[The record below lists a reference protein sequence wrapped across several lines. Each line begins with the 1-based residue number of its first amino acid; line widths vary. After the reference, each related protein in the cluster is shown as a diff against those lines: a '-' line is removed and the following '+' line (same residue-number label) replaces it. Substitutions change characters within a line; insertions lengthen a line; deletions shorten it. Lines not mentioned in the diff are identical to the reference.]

1 MSERFIIEWMQKI
14 IEWARENVP
23 DLLDWIVSVLS
34 RVFICCATLGLLW
47 YGGWAAHGDPF
58 SRHLFKQTATY
69 LGKNWGVGM
78 LIILPLYYL
87 PVRKFLEELETFYG
101 AKRRS
106 PPKAEEKEPTKPRQ
120 NPKKL

>member
-1 MSERFIIEWMQKI
+1 
-14 IEWARENVP
+14 
-23 DLLDWIVSVLS
+23 
-34 RVFICCATLGLLW
+34 
-47 YGGWAAHGDPF
+47 
-58 SRHLFKQTATY
+58 
-69 LGKNWGVGM
+69 M